1 MDSPTFERD
10 AVRLCNLKRRS
21 DLNGAYGL
29 VQAKHT
35 SDSYQVRIGTKTVIA
50 KVVNIDFVWHV
61 PLVFDLDG
69 LSPEMMKQVWKEG
82 LVIDSQMRDKY
93 MRPFFQ

>member
-1 MDSPTFERD
+1 M
-10 AVRLCNLKRRS
+10 
-21 DLNGAYGL
+21 
-29 VQAKHT
+29 
-35 SDSYQVRIGTKTVIA
+35 IA
-50 KVVNIDFVWHV
+50 KVVNIDFVGHV